1 MPYNYDAII
10 KQLKLADEFLQ
21 TVEGGEVHHTFMN
34 RYIGYLEH
42 VRPIRIKDK
51 NDLKRYRAKEDE
63 GTASANQDTDAP
75 APPAPPPPAPP
86 APPPARPA
94 RPRGT
99 RRPAREPAEHT
110 FGQCDCRVGAGNA
123 QYRLKQPAARCKQTA
138 MWTRPGPNGTFKNL
152 CNRHHQASE
161 RALEK
166 YVGWTVEKG
175 HIYGWWG
182 QEDWSKSKP
191 RVKPEFNAKK
201 RPRKKKTEE
210 EPAPEPTPESHQQ
223 VVRPPEIDNEID
235 EDFNPD
241 RYDDPTTE
249 EDDNFDDE
257 DE

>member
-1 MPYNYDAII
+1 MPYNYDSII

-42 VRPIRIKDK
+42 VRPIRIKDQK
-51 NDLKRYRAKEDE
+51 DLKRYRAMEDE
-63 GTASANQDTDAP
+63 GTASANQETD

-86 APPPARPA
+86 APPAPPPPVPPA

-99 RRPAREPAEHT
+99 RRPPRRPAEHT
-110 FGQCDCRVGAGNA
+110 FGECDCRVGAGNA

-138 MWTRPGPNGTFKNL
+138 MWTRPGPNGTFMNL

-191 RVKPEFNAKK
+191 RVKPEFKAKK
-201 RPRKKKTEE
+201 RPRRNKTEE
-210 EPAPEPTPESHQQ
+210 EPPAPEPEE

-235 EDFNPD
+235 EQFNPD
-241 RYDDPTTE
+241 RYDDTTTE
-249 EDDNFDDE
+249 EEEDNFDDE